1 MGGTYEQMEEQTS
14 PCGAAALKNNPLLMT
29 YDSTHGFVVIETE
42 ASRNFDVTSD
52 PSDRKAICF
61 SLVSLVGNYG

>member
-1 MGGTYEQMEEQTS
+1 MEEQTS
-14 PCGAAALKNNPLLMT
+14 PCAAAALKNNPLLMT
-29 YDSTHGFVVIETE
+29 YDSTYGFVVIETE

-52 PSDRKAICF
+52 PSDRKALRF